1 MPEPDP
7 ILDMPS
13 DPLLDPSITVGAAL
27 RQWTAALA
35 RAGIEEA
42 GGDVRRLMAGRLDV
56 SAARLLSESERILT
70 AAELAALSVCMARR
84 ARREPVSR
92 ILGQR
97 DFYGRTF
104 AVSPATLDPRPES
117 ETLIEAA
124 IEVAREEA
132 WEGVG
137 LDILDVGTGS
147 GCLLL
152 TLLCELEG
160 ARGTGTD
167 VSEAALAVACA
178 NAGRLGLA
186 QSTSWLT
193 AAGLDSVPGPFHML
207 ISNPPYVRTE
217 EIAHL
222 EPEVRNFDP
231 AVALD
236 GGADGLAVY
245 RSLAPQLVRVVPD
258 GWIVLEVGYDQ
269 AEAVASIIVGGA
281 GQAVADSRIYRDVAG
296 KRRCVAMR
304 TRAGTHAQKGL
315 GSWPASR

>member
-1 MPEPDP
+1 MAQPDP
-7 ILDMPS
+7 TVETSI
-13 DPLLDPSITVGAAL
+13 DPSRADGCITVGEAL

-35 RAGIEEA
+35 RAGIDEA
-42 GGDVRRLMAGRLDV
+42 GGDVRRLMAASLDV
-56 SAARLLSESERILT
+56 SAAGLLAQPERILT
-70 AAELAALSVCMARR
+70 AAELGALSGCMARR
-84 ARREPVSR
+84 VRREPVSR

-117 ETLIEAA
+117 ETLIESAL
-124 IEVAREEA
+124 EVACEEG
-132 WEGVG
+132 WKGG
-137 LDILDVGTGS
+137 CLDILDVGTGS

-167 VSEAALAVACA
+167 VSEDALAVARE
-178 NAGRLGLA
+178 NARRLGLA
-186 QSTSWLT
+186 APRTAWLT

-207 ISNPPYVRTE
+207 VSNPPYVRTA

-236 GGADGLAVY
+236 GGADGFAVY
-245 RSLAPQLVRVVPD
+245 RSLAPQLVRVVPN

-269 AEAVASIIVGGA
+269 AEAVASIVAGGSD
-281 GQAVADSRIYRDVAG
+281 QAVADIRVYRDVAG

-304 TRAGTHAQKGL
+304 TRAGTHA
-315 GSWPASR
+315 

>member
-7 ILDMPS
+7 ILES
-13 DPLLDPSITVGAAL
+13 RDPSPAGAHVTTGTAL

-35 RAGIEEA
+35 RSGIEDA
-42 GGDVRRLMAGRLDV
+42 GGDVRRLIAAVLDI
-56 SAARLLSESERILT
+56 SAASLLSEPGRILT
-70 AAELAALSVCMARR
+70 PPELATLSAHVARR

-104 AVSPATLDPRPES
+104 AISPATLDPRPES

-124 IEVAREEA
+124 LDAVRREG
-132 WEGVG
+132 WTGHG
-137 LDILDVGTGS
+137 LRILDVGTGS

-167 VSEAALAVACA
+167 ISRAALAVARD
-178 NAGRLGLA
+178 NACHFGVSRR
-186 QSTSWLT
+186 SSWLI
-193 AAGLDSVPGPFHML
+193 ADGLETVPGPFHML
-207 ISNPPYVRTE
+207 ISNPPYVRTG

-222 EPEVRNFDP
+222 EPEVHNFDP
-231 AVALD
+231 AAALD
-236 GGADGLAVY
+236 GGADGLALY
-245 RSLAPQLVRVVPD
+245 RAWAPWLTRLVPD

-269 AEAVASIIVGGA
+269 ADAVAAIIAGSM
-281 GQAVADSRIYRDVAG
+281 GQAVAETHIYRDVAG
-296 KRRCVAMR
+296 MRRCVAMR
-304 TRAGTHAQKGL
+304 ARAGTHA
-315 GSWPASR
+315 